1 MISPTLPH
9 GGDRCTVL
17 FYEDAI
23 SHALESIL
31 EPEPAFPEVRVKL
44 EISHVGTSG
53 VRLRPESSYD
63 WGSHRGHYIS
73 DYRVA
78 VFENRD
84 ETHGLGRIHL
94 YKLDKQ
100 FDTEELL
107 PSPASLVVLYS
118 AVCRLVDEI

>member
-31 EPEPAFPEVRVKL
+31 EPEPAVPEVRVKL

-63 WGSHRGHYIS
+63 WDYHPWPFRS
-73 DYRVA
+73 DRHVE
-78 VFENRD
+78 VVETHD

-107 PSPASLVVLYS
+107 PSPPSPVVLYS
-118 AVCRLVDEI
+118 AVCRLVDEV